1 MPPVGGTGREQELA
15 LSSPVSIPARTF
27 KGFRAKESSPALSTL
42 YVYRRFS
49 DLRGTN
55 TYCSALNEQEH
66 FRGGSGS
73 EAYSSNIDD
82 RSFHEDQLWPFAE
95 SVKAGVGSVMC
106 AYSRVNQTYSC
117 ENRRLLNDIIK
128 EELDFQVSA
137 TSVFIFIFLP
147 GEFFWM
153 RFSSSVKGFMLSDWA
168 AVESSIA
175 SVMNGVDV
183 NMPGVYIIIWM
194 RVSAVTD

>member
-1 MPPVGGTGREQELA
+1 MGGTGREQELI
-15 LSSPVSIPARTF
+15 LSSPVSTPARTS
-27 KGFRAKESSPALSTL
+27 KVFRAKASSPALSTCTFIAT
-42 YVYRRFS
+42 YRLTWAR
-49 DLRGTN
+49 LLNN

-82 RSFHEDQLWPFAE
+82 RSFHEHQPWPFAE

-117 ENRRLLNDIIK
+117 ENRRLLNDILK

-137 TSVFIFIFLP
+137 TSALSFFCP
-147 GEFFWM
+147 GNFFGC
-153 RFSSSVKGFMLSDWA
+153 VLIYG
-168 AVESSIA
+168 
-175 SVMNGVDV
+175 G
-183 NMPGVYIIIWM
+183 
-194 RVSAVTD
+194 